1 MLRATTW
8 FSNGAKIRILLIK
21 FRSNNNQLKRDKD
34 MKCLLLSTPPLALIL
49 SMTAHSAQPPHRRL
63 GPPSTS
69 FSANAPFQNNTTEK
83 HAGSIAGRITVG
95 GKPAPGAAVILLKLD
110 SGSSQRTPVAN
121 VKTDEE
127 GRYQFKGVAPGSYD
141 VFPAAPA
148 LVPPKEG
155 RYGQPG
161 KTVMVE
167 AGEATEG
174 VDFALTEGGV
184 ITGRVTD
191 ADGRPVVE
199 EAVSLN
205 KTTEQGHVFQFIP
218 HNYECLITDDRGIY
232 RVYGVPAGQYLVSV
246 GEPYGARTGGNKRVY
261 YKYTFHPG
269 VTDRAKAVSVEV
281 KEGAETTGVDII
293 VGRPQ
298 KTYAIT
304 GRVVNAENK
313 PLPGIELGVIA
324 YSEDGKSTSDTSG
337 DWRSDDKGAFRIED
351 ALPGHYLIYPRNDPS
366 SNSFGEPISFDV
378 KNEDVS
384 DLEIKMS
391 RGASISGVMVVAVEG
406 VNDPAMKDKL
416 SQLGVLVHVR
426 PQDRST
432 TLRDRHSDGFASS
445 RISGDGSFR
454 VAGLRPG
461 KAAIQLTWNSP
472 TAPREFFI
480 LRVERNGQEINNGIE
495 IGQGEQITGVRV
507 VIGAG
512 GGVIRGQVK
521 IEGGQLEDVRLALY
535 VRRASDAPNIYKS
548 IELDTHGRF
557 VIEKLV
563 EGDYELLIGPM
574 SVTVTG
580 DAGGKTMS
588 RMPTVKQVVNV
599 NPGTVSE
606 VTLVLSLKP

>member
-1 MLRATTW
+1 M
-8 FSNGAKIRILLIK
+8 
-21 FRSNNNQLKRDKD
+21 KR
-34 MKCLLLSTPPLALIL
+34 LLLSTLFLPLIL
-49 SMTAHSAQPPHRRL
+49 AMTARSAQPRL
-63 GPPSTS
+63 WRIETPSIS
-69 FSANAPFQNNTTEK
+69 FSASPPFQDHPTER
-83 HAGSIAGRITVG
+83 HAGSITGRITVG
-95 GKPAPGAAVILLKLD
+95 GMPVPGAAVILLKLD
-110 SGSSQRTPVAN
+110 SSSSQRTPVAN
-121 VKTDEE
+121 VKADEE

-148 LVPPKEG
+148 LVPPKQG

-205 KTTEQGHVFQFIP
+205 KTAERGHMLQFVP
-218 HNYECLITDDRGIY
+218 TNYESLITDDRGVY
-232 RVYGVPAGQYLVSV
+232 RVYGVPAGHYLVSV
-246 GEPYGARTGGNKRVY
+246 GTPYGVARTRGKSSEY
-261 YKYTFHPG
+261 YKETFHPG
-269 VTDRAKAVSVEV
+269 VTDRAKAVPVEV
-281 KEGAETTGVDII
+281 KEGAETIGADII
-293 VGRPQ
+293 MRRPQ

-304 GRVVNAENK
+304 GRVVNAENM
-313 PLPGIELGVIA
+313 PLPGIELGVVTQ
-324 YSEDGKSTSDTSG
+324 SEDGNSSTDGTG
-337 DWRSDDKGAFRIED
+337 DWRSDDKGAFRIEG
-351 ALPGHYLIYPRNDPS
+351 ALTGHYLIYPRNDPS
-366 SNSFGEPISFDV
+366 STYFGKPISFDV

-391 RGASISGVMVVAVEG
+391 RGASISGVVVVES
-406 VNDPAMKDKL
+406 VNDQAMRDKI
-416 SQLGVLVHVR
+416 SQLGVSAHVR
-426 PQDRST
+426 SQEPST
-432 TLRDRHSDGFASS
+432 TLRGRPSDEFASS

-454 VAGLRPG
+454 VAGLPPG
-461 KAAIQLTWNSP
+461 KAVIQLTWNSP
-472 TAPREFFI
+472 SAPKEFLI
-480 LRVERNGQEINNGIE
+480 LRVERNGQDMTNGMV
-495 IGQGEQITGVRV
+495 IGQGEQLTGVRV

-512 GGVIRGQVK
+512 SGAIRGQVK
-521 IEGGQLEDVRLALY
+521 IEGGQLEDVRLSLY
-535 VRRASDAPNIYKS
+535 VRRASGASNFSRS

-563 EGDYELLIGPM
+563 EGDYVLLIGPM

-588 RMPTVKQVVNV
+588 RMPTVEQTVSVT
-599 NPGTVSE
+599 PGAVSE